1 MGELPLGYQA
11 IPPPPILSRLPQS
24 QDRTLGRGTGGA
36 AQRTS
41 NTTKEGI
48 ITNSGFIFIQI
59 TAPSLFIHPKE
70 TGEPILTQFFC
81 CCCFVWFGDFRDTEF
96 HEAKAGLKLT
106 MQLKLALIL

>member
-11 IPPPPILSRLPQS
+11 FPPPPHTLTSSSISG
-24 QDRTLGRGTGGA
+24 QDTWGGGALGA

-81 CCCFVWFGDFRDTEF
+81 CFVWFGDFRDTEF